1 MFFGLGYDAFDI
13 FIQTKGFIGIAI
25 RCQCIF
31 LVKLLDDVCQYVN
44 VVINIFGKKICNH
57 LWCQNI
63 YEVIRMFLAI
73 GFYCFAVIIW
83 VGEVFVE
90 FIAEVVQFAPKG
102 EKILFAEK
110 MLVVTPVMN
119 DYTK

>member
-1 MFFGLGYDAFDI
+1 
-13 FIQTKGFIGIAI
+13 
-25 RCQCIF
+25 
-31 LVKLLDDVCQYVN
+31 
-44 VVINIFGKKICNH
+44 
-57 LWCQNI
+57 
-63 YEVIRMFLAI
+63 MFLAI